1 LEEEEEEDA
10 TLEARGFE
18 VFSEEEEAEPV
29 ELAAPSLARFEGAH
43 MDSAMMRWF

>member
-10 TLEARGFE
+10 IFEVRGLE

-43 MDSAMMRWF
+43 MDSAMVKWS